1 MSRRLTC
8 LAAVCAVLLA
18 AGGAGAQELGKGK
31 VLFEYWFGGSIGGNV
46 DTLKADPGFPNSPEQ
61 SEWRDGMDRPDW
73 ANMDYWGGRARAYL
87 TPAETGDYT
96 FWTAS
101 DDDSEV
107 WLSTD
112 ADPANA
118 TMICNVEGWTNYQN
132 WVNPGGSPGTTTK
145 SAPISLVAG
154 QKYYIEMVFS
164 DGTGGGH
171 AEIGWAGPGLGEAP
185 VLLKGD
191 VLTAFIRDPEPLLQ
205 AQNPDPS
212 DGKVDVTN
220 PLFTWKAGVNA
231 VSHEVYVSNNPV
243 LGPNDLVSA
252 SGLNMYYHLAGLTP
266 AAKYYW
272 RVDEVDAAGNKYE
285 GAVWSFTVQ
294 PITSYDLSP
303 YDGAMFRALNT
314 QLTWK
319 AGSTAM
325 SHKVYLSTAFED
337 VNTAAEAAF
346 QGEQAGTSFAPAALE
361 LGTTYY
367 WRVDE
372 VDTAGEIIPGSIL
385 SFSTIEEGMGGATY
399 EVWSNVSGG
408 TVADL
413 TKDVNF
419 PRNPTTVSTVSNM
432 EAPVD
437 SADAFGARLSAWL
450 HVPVAG
456 EYTFWVASDDDS
468 QLFLGADKNSAK
480 LIASVSGWTGSRAWD
495 SQASQK
501 SAAIQLDAGVYYIA
515 ALHKEGS
522 GGDNCSVAWQGPA
535 VPVREL
541 VLDGFITPFVGL
553 WADDPSPVDGAQG
566 QPDRPVLDW
575 MAGVGAV
582 EHALYLSTDKN
593 AVASSNASA
602 LKVRGADTSFTPAA
616 LNWNTTYYWKVD
628 EIDPNG
634 NVQPGF
640 VWSFKVADYIPVI
653 DEAVS
658 VTYDNTTDP
667 FITELNQEYASPQDW
682 TKNGVTSLQL
692 ELKGNA
698 PKMSISNGTISLM
711 GAGSDIWNN
720 ADEFRYAY
728 KTLNGDGTMIARVV
742 TVGTGSSE
750 WAKGGVMIRQST
762 AAGSTHAYM
771 PITGPSA
778 SAAAGGN
785 GASFQRRL
793 VADNASSN
801 ADSPV
806 RINAPYFVKI
816 ERIGS
821 TFVGSVSA
829 DANEWTPLGD
839 PITIEMAD
847 PVCIGLA
854 VTSHTAG
861 ELRTFTFDNV
871 AMTGDV
877 TGDWTVADIGVA
889 QGGNDPAPVYVALTD
904 SAGKTAVV
912 NHPDNPNVTMKT
924 DWLTWKVLTSRFSGV
939 NMKAITK
946 VTVGVGDGQPGGVGT
961 LEVANARVV
970 KPITVNVVNP
980 SFEQPNASKN
990 LLFAASAIR
999 FDSVPGWKTD
1009 KAPANSSV
1017 RKGVHPTNG
1026 DWAAFLFGG
1035 DPSIW
1040 QVTDYTVV
1048 EGEAFTLTVDAS
1060 VALGAVRDDKANLS
1074 ISLFY
1079 DDGGKR
1085 VTVATATTALANAA
1099 RSCSVSF
1106 SSVDNRAAVGHKVG
1120 IEIANVRDNGIGV
1133 DNVRL
1138 KTK

>member
-1 MSRRLTC
+1 LFI
-8 LAAVCAVLLA
+8 A
-18 AGGAGAQELGKGK
+18 AGGADAQELGQGK
-31 VLFEYWFGGSIGGNV
+31 VLFEYWFGGSIGSNV
-46 DTLKADPGFPNSPEQ
+46 DTLKADARFPNTPGQ
-61 SEWRDGMDRPDW
+61 SEWRDGMDRPDL
-73 ANMDYWGGRARAYL
+73 ANQDYWGARGRAFL
-87 TPAETGDYT
+87 TPVESGDYT

-118 TMICNVEGWTNYQN
+118 KMICNVEGWCNYQN
-132 WVNPGGSPGTTTK
+132 WTGSGQAPGANRQ
-145 SAPISLVAG
+145 SAPVSLVAG
-154 QKYYIEMVFS
+154 QKYYIELLFS

-171 AEIGWAGPGLGEAP
+171 ASVGWAGPGIGETP
-185 VLLKGD
+185 KVLKGD
-191 VLTAFIRDPEPLLQ
+191 VLTAFIRDPEPMLM
-205 AQNPDPS
+205 AQNPDPAN
-212 DGKVDVTN
+212 GKVDVTN

-231 VSHEVYVSNNPV
+231 VSHEVYVGNNPV
-243 LGPNDLVSA
+243 LGPNDLVASSA
-252 SGLNMYYHLAGLTP
+252 LNMYYHLAGLTP

-272 RVDEVDAAGNKYE
+272 RVDEIDAAGNVYE

-294 PITSYDLSP
+294 PIQSYDLSP

-314 QLTWK
+314 QLSWK

-325 SHKVYLSTAFED
+325 SHDVYLSTSLED
-337 VNTAAEAAF
+337 VNAAAAAAF
-346 QGEQAGTSFAPAALE
+346 QGNQTGTTFTPAALE
-361 LGTTYY
+361 LGAVYY

-372 VDTAGEIIPGSIL
+372 VDTAGEKIVGNVMT
-385 SFSTIEEGMGGATY
+385 FSTIQEGMGGATY
-399 EVWSNVSGG
+399 EVWSDIAGG
-408 TVADL
+408 AIADL
-413 TKDVNF
+413 TNNVDF

-437 SADAFGARLSAWL
+437 SADAFGGRISAWL

-456 EYTFWVASDDDS
+456 EYTFWIASDDDS

-480 LIASVSGWTGSRAWD
+480 LIAGVSGWAGSRAWD
-495 SQASQK
+495 SMASQK
-501 SAAIQLDAGVYYIA
+501 SAAIQLNEGVYYIA
-515 ALHKEGS
+515 ALYKEGG

-566 QPDRPVLDW
+566 QPDRPVIDW

-593 AVASSNASA
+593 AVTNSAAGA
-602 LKVRGADTSFTPAA
+602 LKVRGADTSFVPAA

-628 EIDPNG
+628 EIDADG
-634 NVQPGF
+634 NVNAGF

-653 DEAVS
+653 DAAVS

-667 FITELNQEYASPQDW
+667 FITELTQEYTSPQDW

-692 ELKGNA
+692 DLKGNA
-698 PKMSISNGTISLM
+698 PKMSVNGGTIALM
-711 GAGSDIWNN
+711 AAGSDIWNN

-742 TVGTGSSE
+742 SRGTGSNE

-762 AAGSTHAYM
+762 EAGSTHAYM
-771 PITGPSA
+771 PLTAG
-778 SAAAGGN
+778 GGN
-785 GASFQRRL
+785 GASFQGRL
-793 VADNASSN
+793 AANGGSSN
-801 ADSPV
+801 SDSGTAVVP
-806 RINAPYFVKI
+806 PYFVKI
-816 ERIGS
+816 ERVGNTFNGS
-821 TFVGSVSA
+821 ISADGSV
-829 DANEWTPLGD
+829 WTQLGTW
-839 PITIEMAD
+839 TIEMAD
-847 PVCIGLA
+847 PVLIGLA
-854 VTSHTAG
+854 VTSHASG
-861 ELRTFTFDNV
+861 ELRTFTFDSIST
-871 AMTGDV
+871 TGDV
-877 TGDWTVADIGVA
+877 TGNWTVADIGVA
-889 QGGNDPAPVYVALTD
+889 QGGNDPAPVYVAVTD
-904 SAGKTAVV
+904 SAGKTAMV

-924 DWLTWKVLTSRFSGV
+924 DWLTWKILTSRFSGV
-939 NMKAITK
+939 NLKAITK
-946 VTVGVGDGQPGGVGT
+946 VTVGVGDGKAGGVGT
-961 LEVANARVV
+961 LYVANARVV

-980 SFEQPNASKN
+980 SFEQPNANAK
-990 LLFAASAIR
+990 LLFAGSAIR
-999 FDSVPGWKTD
+999 FESVPGWKTD

-1017 RKGVHPTNG
+1017 RKDAHPTEG
-1026 DWAAFLFGG
+1026 SWAAFLFAG

-1040 QVTDYTVV
+1040 QLTGHTVV

-1060 VALGAVRDDKANLS
+1060 VVLGAVRDDKPNVAM
-1074 ISLFY
+1074 SLYY

-1085 VTVATATTALANAA
+1085 VTVATTSTILAGTAHTYT
-1099 RSCSVSF
+1099 VSF
-1106 SSVDNRAAVGHKVG
+1106 SSVDNRAAVGHQLG
-1120 IEIANVRDNGIGV
+1120 IEFVNVRDNGIGV